1 MALDTDSGF
10 GVASQVQGS
19 CLSVISRSNG
29 IFHQSSIQSQRS
41 ISSLHYFERLPSL
54 KPRTFLIQIFIASVT
69 TAT

>member
-29 IFHQSSIQSQRS
+29 IFIKTPYFLDTD
-41 ISSLHYFERLPSL
+41 LHRLCDNSH
-54 KPRTFLIQIFIASVT
+54 VN
-69 TAT
+69 